1 MDVAANDNDSRGGQA
16 DPEARHELAL
26 LRDTSLVGLRRSILM
41 QLRAGAKCCRESSNE
56 PPYQARER
64 FAHLC
69 QVARSV
75 EKLASAGI
83 IMLREPLG

>member
-1 MDVAANDNDSRGGQA
+1 VAANDNDCRDEHGRS
-16 DPEARHELAL
+16 EARDELAL
-26 LRDTSLVGLRRSILM
+26 LRDTSLVGLRRSILV
-41 QLRAGAKCCRESSNE
+41 QLRAGAKSCREGGTE
-56 PPYQARER
+56 PPYEARER